1 MVYKTVI
8 EELFHRKNR
17 GEFMTLEEAIEQFKY
32 DAECNR
38 ADLDLSYAEDN
49 EQIAEWLEELV
60 MLRLDSCMIHM
71 PERLHLVENGYNKGI
86 DDFANACKSNTL
98 CQTFGLRQC
107 DIDKIAEQLKAGITN
122 D

>member
-1 MVYKTVI
+1 
-8 EELFHRKNR
+8 
-17 GEFMTLEEAIEQFKY
+17 MTLEEAIEQFKY

-38 ADLDLSYAEDN
+38 ADLVLSYAEDN